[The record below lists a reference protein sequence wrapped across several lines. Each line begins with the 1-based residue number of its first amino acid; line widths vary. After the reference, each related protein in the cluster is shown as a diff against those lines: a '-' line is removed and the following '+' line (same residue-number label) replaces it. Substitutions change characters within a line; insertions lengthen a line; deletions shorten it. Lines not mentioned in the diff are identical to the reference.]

1 MLQFGEKKQT
11 NRASRRS
18 SGGWCQL
25 SLTNSGRDM
34 VQAKTM
40 KDKVGDLVELVH
52 KLVLTSQLDK
62 QEGLKQTVLETKV
75 GLEGI
80 LLCAII
86 LACTAQ

>member
-11 NRASRRS
+11 KRGLRRS
-18 SGGWCQL
+18 SGGWCWL

-40 KDKVGDLVELVH
+40 KDKVGDMVELVH

-75 GLEGI
+75 GLE
-80 LLCAII
+80 
-86 LACTAQ
+86 